1 MTAELT
7 ITLRRPHPKQNEFI
21 EHPARRKVLRAGR
34 RAGKTSGVAI
44 LAVKRFLEGRRILY
58 ATPTQEQ
65 VTRFWF
71 EVKRAL
77 QEPIDDGIY
86 YKNETEHII
95 ELPRTE
101 NRIRAKTAWNANTL
115 RGDYADL
122 LILDEYQLMS
132 EDAWNLVGAPML
144 LDNDGDAVFIY
155 TSVRGQHHSK
165 QLYKRASVDK
175 SGRWQAFHFSSHDN
189 PYLSRDALD
198 EISQDMTQLAYRMEI
213 LAEDI
218 EDDPRALWRRQEMIE
233 EHRVTGFPDLV
244 RVVVGVDPPGTETGA
259 ECGIVIAGVGADQCA
274 YMIGDH
280 SLQGS
285 PAKWGD
291 AVVASYNLYGAGR
304 IIAEVNN
311 GGDMVEHT
319 IRVAQGGQNVSIKQI
334 RASRG
339 KAVRAEPVAALYEK
353 GRVHHVGEFGDLE
366 DQMCTW
372 VPGEGDS
379 PDRVDALVWALTE
392 LMLGAQHSGFS
403 DMQQAETEPSKWQL

>member
-21 EHPARRKVLRAGR
+21 EHPAKRKVVRAGR
-34 RAGKTSGVAI
+34 RSGKTTGVAI
-44 LAVKRFLEGRRILY
+44 LAVKGFLAGRRILY

-65 VTRFWF
+65 IGRFWF
-71 EVKRAL
+71 EVKQAL
-77 QEPIDDGIY
+77 AEPIEAGIFA
-86 YKNETEHII
+86 KNETLHTI
-95 ELPRTE
+95 ELPGTTQQ
-101 NRIRAKTAWNANTL
+101 IRAKTAWNADSL

-132 EDAWNLVGAPML
+132 DDAWNLVGAPML

-155 TSVRGQHHSK
+155 TAIRGQHHSK
-165 QLYKRASVDK
+165 QLYKRAGEDLT
-175 SGRWQAFHFSSHDN
+175 GRWRSFHFTSHDN
-189 PYLSRDALD
+189 PHLSTEALGD
-198 EISQDMTQLAYRMEI
+198 ISQDMSQLAYRMEI

-218 EDDPRALWRRQEMIE
+218 EDEPRALWQRQQMIE
-233 EHRVTGFPDLV
+233 KHRVTGFPDLV
-244 RVVVGVDPPGTETGA
+244 RVAVGVDPPGTEMGA

-274 YMIGDH
+274 YVIGDH

-379 PDRVDALVWALTE
+379 PDRVDALVWALSE
-392 LMLGAQHSGFS
+392 LMLGARYNKPGT
-403 DMQQAETEPSKWQL
+403 MRYA